1 MIYLNGKPQ
10 GVITTGL
17 EDIPAGRNCF
27 DLDRIKIAQIEPTE
41 QELAK
46 QAAIQ
51 RNRETALARYYR
63 IAGKNSDP
71 RSFRPQTHNFTQ
83 SPTPSKKVHFS
94 TGRNASV

>member
-27 DLDRIKIAQIEPTE
+27 DLERIKVAPTE
-41 QELAK
+41 LTEQDIAK

-51 RNRETALARYYR
+51 RNRENALARYYR

-71 RSFRPQTHNFTQ
+71 RAFRPQTHNFTQ
-83 SPTPSKKVHFS
+83 SPTPSKRVSFG
-94 TGRNASV
+94 TGRSASI

>member
-1 MIYLNGKPQ
+1 MIYINGKPQ
-10 GVITTGL
+10 TCITTGL

-27 DLDRIKIAQIEPTE
+27 DLGRIKVAPAQPTE

-63 IAGKNSDP
+63 NTGKNSDP
-71 RSFRPQTHNFTQ
+71 RAFRGQTHNFTQ
-83 SPTPSKKVHFS
+83 SPTPSKTVHFS
-94 TGRNASV
+94 TGRNATI